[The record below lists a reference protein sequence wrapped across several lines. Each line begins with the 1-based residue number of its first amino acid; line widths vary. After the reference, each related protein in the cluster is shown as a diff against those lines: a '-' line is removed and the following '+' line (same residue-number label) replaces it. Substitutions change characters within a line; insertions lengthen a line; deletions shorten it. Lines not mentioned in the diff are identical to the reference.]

1 MCFVKAHEPESS
13 MLDQAV
19 QCIIFNLLAAAD
31 TDLSQ
36 DNAMDV
42 LKPLVKPFTIFNLN
56 GSSAIFAPAA
66 CRLT

>member
-1 MCFVKAHEPESS
+1 MALEPFKLKIVKGFTK
-13 MLDQAV
+13 V

-42 LKPLVKPFTIFNLN
+42 LKPLFGVLDRAWMIPVHV
-56 GSSAIFAPAA
+56 P
-66 CRLT
+66 